1 MHRLHNRRRLLAGV
15 VTLPLAARR
24 TAIPA
29 AAASAVAIPDTR
41 AGRQLAWTIE
51 QLNSGGAGLKEGAV
65 AERFSPVYLSG
76 LPASGIIETFAI
88 LQPVMAPVTLARLEG
103 GATDQHAYALLKTKG
118 GFWRVRLALELDE
131 PYRINDY
138 FFEEVTIPEAP
149 DRPRSW
155 AGITSHFKTIAPR
168 ASYLAAEIVNGVP
181 IPIAGYREDASTP
194 IASAFKLYVL
204 ATLAAQVESG
214 EHAWSDTVTLTDRL
228 RSLPSGSLYYEP
240 AGSRYPLEY
249 IAERMIAES
258 DNTATDHAMG
268 VAGRDAIEADLT
280 RFGHADPASTQ
291 PFLFTREWFAMRMRF
306 TEEQIDAYVG
316 ASIPERRDI
325 LTQDV
330 DPLAD
335 TLLEWEPWPGPA
347 ESDRIE
353 WFASAADLARVIGH
367 LQRFA
372 TTEATTPVANAL
384 GLNPGIP
391 FDPDDWSYIGFKEGY
406 ETGLKAMTW
415 LLQRPDGRWFTLIGI
430 IHDKKQEIDGATLRE
445 LMTAAAKLLARHE

>member
-1 MHRLHNRRRLLAGV
+1 MHRYLNRRRVLAGAAA
-15 VTLPLAARR
+15 LPLASVLHATPAR
-24 TAIPA
+24 A
-29 AAASAVAIPDTR
+29 AEPEIPDTR

-51 QLNSGGAGLKEGAV
+51 QLNSGGSGLTEDEVG
-65 AERFSPVYLSG
+65 ERFSPVYLSG

-88 LQPVMAPVTLARLEG
+88 LEPIMAPVTLARLEG
-103 GATDQHAYALLKTKG
+103 GATDQHAFALLKTKDG
-118 GFWRVRLALELDE
+118 YWRVRLALEFE
-131 PYRINDY
+131 SPYRINDY
-138 FFEEVTIPEAP
+138 FFEAVTIPEAP
-149 DRPRSW
+149 ERPRSW
-155 AGITSHFKTIAPR
+155 AGITSRFEKIAPR

-181 IPIAGYREDASTP
+181 LPIAGYNEDAASP

-204 ATLAAQVESG
+204 ATLAAQVETG
-214 EHAWSDTVTLTDRL
+214 EHAWSDTVTLTDSL

-280 RFGHADPASTQ
+280 RFGHTDPGANQ

-306 TEEQIDAYVG
+306 TEDQIDDYVD

-325 LTQDV
+325 LAEEV
-330 DPLAD
+330 NPLAD

-353 WFASAADLARVIGH
+353 WFASAGDLARVMGH

-372 TTEATTPVANAL
+372 TTEATVPVAQAL

-391 FDPDDWSYIGFKEGY
+391 FDPEDWSYVGFKEGY

-430 IHDKKQEIDGATLRE
+430 IHDTKKEIDGATLRD
-445 LMTAAAKLLARHE
+445 LMVAAAKLLARHT